1 MKTVTIST
9 IVRDGEKT
17 IENYHKLLQE
27 LVKFSDSKF
36 YLSLYENDSVDN
48 TRSIIEKLD
57 WSFIENKVT
66 FEKIGTKKDWLLV
79 NGVYQDEAMFQL
91 INKHI

>member
-36 YLSLYENDSVDN
+36 YLSL
-48 TRSIIEKLD
+48 
-57 WSFIENKVT
+57 
-66 FEKIGTKKDWLLV
+66 
-79 NGVYQDEAMFQL
+79 
-91 INKHI
+91 